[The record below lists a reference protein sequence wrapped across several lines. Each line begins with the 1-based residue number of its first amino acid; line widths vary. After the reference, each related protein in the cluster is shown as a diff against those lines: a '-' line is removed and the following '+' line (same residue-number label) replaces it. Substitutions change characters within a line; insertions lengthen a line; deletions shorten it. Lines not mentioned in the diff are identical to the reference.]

1 MDRRDFLRTAGA
13 TAVAAG
19 AAGCSTSDTGADA
32 DGDGQYS
39 YPSIPRRALEGWT
52 LSDRRAEDERR
63 RFGGVGLDQHTR
75 TEVYEFSRLSEEV
88 AEKTLEQFEGD
99 LGAFFASRVTFEGYA
114 SYLADAE
121 RVADEGLEEMTAEM
135 ETMGI
140 TDVRETDPSDPR
152 PAVADGQAVREVVG
166 AYPVEDLSLETELP
180 GESRQT
186 FEVEGGEVPVRGFLA
201 AWKTGRR
208 TAYVA
213 GGAYPDDNFARE
225 SAVSV
230 TGDGRGDGID
240 VTVNVDLN
248 LEPEAYRAELVDL
261 VERVE

>member
-13 TAVAAG
+13 TAVAAS
-19 AAGCSTSDTGADA
+19 AAGCSTSDSGTDA
-32 DGDGQYS
+32 GGNGQYP
-39 YPSIPRRALEGWT
+39 YPSIPERALEGWT

-88 AEKTLEQFEGD
+88 AEKTLEQFKGD

-114 SYLADAE
+114 SRLVDAE

-135 ETMGI
+135 EAMGI
-140 TDVRETDPSDPR
+140 TDVQETDPTDPR
-152 PAVADGQAVREVVG
+152 PAVTNGQAVRETVG
-166 AYPVEDLSLETELP
+166 TYPVEDLSLETELP
-180 GESRQT
+180 GNARQT
-186 FEVEGGEVPVRGFLA
+186 FEIEGGEVPVRGVLA

-213 GGAYPDDNFARE
+213 GGAYPDGNFARE
-225 SAVSV
+225 SLVSV

-248 LEPEAYRAELVDL
+248 LEPEAYREEIVGL